1 MSISQN
7 YPLTSPSLSLDFA
20 NTKALDPR
28 ITFSRPTSAVYYDGQ
43 TVTKAE
49 ENLLTYS
56 EDVSQAVWTTNVSSK
71 GLVAGTNP
79 LGVSQNIS
87 RVTASGAGRGIQ
99 QARANTG
106 TFALSV
112 WLRSVSGSGNASILL
127 TGITDSGYFA
137 ITSDWVRYTLTGTG
151 TLNDVR
157 FLAELS
163 GDVFEFWGAQLEQR
177 DTVTAYTPTTTQP
190 ITNYIPTLLTAP
202 ANSARFD
209 HNPVTG
215 ESLGLLVEEQRT
227 NLLLRSEEFDNVYWG
242 KTNVTVTSNT
252 VIAPDGT
259 LTGDKLI
266 PSTDA
271 NQHSLV
277 APDIPA
283 GTYAWS
289 AYFKSAEYIHAAIT
303 CFDGASYK
311 VATLYDLE
319 NGTIVNSAV
328 GSTSTITPVGNGWFR
343 CTVSATLAT
352 GSLYG
357 GAQYRPNIGG
367 VSAVEGTAG
376 DGYSGIYIC
385 GASLEQGSFSTSY
398 IKTEAS
404 QVTRSADFASMTG
417 ANFSDWYRQDEG
429 SFYAEAMTASN
440 ASSDQ
445 IIFGII
451 GTSLTNGVYIV
462 RQSQAASGTVYGI
475 CNDAGLQVA
484 LLNLGT
490 PSASTEIK
498 TIMAYKTNDF
508 AGSLNSATVVTD
520 TSGRVSQGVTVAYIG
535 SSGID
540 QYINSTIKRISYYP
554 LRLSNTNLQAL
565 TS

>member
-7 YPLTSPSLSLDFA
+7 YPITSPSLSLDFA
-20 NTKALDPR
+20 NTKVLDPR

-49 ENLLTYS
+49 ENLFTYS
-56 EDVSQAVWTTNVSSK
+56 QEFDHSSWSKNSGTITANTTVAPDGTTTADTVNPAS
-71 GLVAGTNP
+71 GLLEIAKSIIIGAGTY
-79 LGVSQNIS
+79 
-87 RVTASGAGRGIQ
+87 T
-99 QARANTG
+99 
-106 TFALSV
+106 LSV
-112 WLRSVSGSGNASILL
+112 FLSGSGTVKIGFYNAVDGVQDS
-127 TGITDSGYFA
+127 TD
-137 ITSDWVRYTLTGTG
+137 ITLTGTLTRYSVTK
-151 TLNDVR
+151 TLSASSTLFYPATTR
-157 FLAELS
+157 GLS
-163 GDVFEFWGAQLEQR
+163 TVTSLVIWGAQLEAR
-177 DTVTAYTPTTTQP
+177 DTVTAYTPTTTQA

-404 QVTRSADFASMTG
+404 QVTRSADSASMTG
-417 ANFSDWYRQDEG
+417 TNFSDWYRTDEG
-429 SFYAEAMTASN
+429 TFYAEFSTKFNNGRLLSDTVLDRQIMFFNATTAYSYDGGN
-440 ASSDQ
+440 QVTLGSMPVANTKIKLVS
-445 IIFGII
+445 
-451 GTSLTNGVYIV
+451 TY
-462 RQSQAASGTVYGI
+462 SQTG
-475 CNDAGLQVA
+475 
-484 LLNLGT
+484 
-490 PSASTEIK
+490 
-498 TIMAYKTNDF
+498 M
-508 AGSLNSATVVTD
+508 AGSLNGATVG
-520 TSGRVSQGVTVAYIG
+520 SGNFDGSYNLSGLAIASPAVGLKPSVYI
-535 SSGID
+535 S
-540 QYINSTIKRISYYP
+540 KISYYP
-554 LRLSNTNLQAL
+554 IRCSNTQLQAL